1 MLTFGAIIVLIIAFS
16 LLGFLIK
23 LILKLLKTPLKIIWK
38 LLIHAL
44 GGFLALFIINVLG
57 GFIGVN
63 LDFTWVNAIVVGVL
77 GVPGAILLLIIK
89 YI

>member
-1 MLTFGAIIVLIIAFS
+1 MLTFGAIIVLILALV

-23 LILKLLKTPLKIIWK
+23 LILKLLKTPLKIVWK

-44 GGFLALFIINVLG
+44 GGFVALFIINLLG
-57 GFIGVN
+57 GFIGVS
-63 LDFTWVNAIVVGVL
+63 LEFSWVNAIVVGVL
-77 GVPGAILLLIIK
+77 GVPGVILLLIIK